1 MNHKDPKPGNR
12 PPGLPGNSRFAAAG
26 GIVGLIFITIESAAM
41 ISVYTNNPQDF
52 FNCLEP
58 AFLPLIGLCLL
69 VTFLLNSGRL
79 IFVKLFRWLAVIVT
93 YLYAG
98 VALLTIVQL
107 LAYGVER
114 ALIDAVGLVVLLLLS
129 PLLGLMWRDFKRC
142 RWLDPKSLP
151 HEWEIAAIHDPS
163 SINYRGK

>member
-58 AFLPLIGLCLL
+58 A
-69 VTFLLNSGRL
+69 FLLNSGRL